1 MFCAVLLASHF
12 HVWGFSDQELAVID
26 KLPVSV
32 VMLSVGLGA
41 FCLFFPFFLA
51 LYCVR
56 WVLSELRR
64 LEQTI
69 DHEKKSGI

>member
-1 MFCAVLLASHF
+1 MVCAVLLASHF
-12 HVWGFSDQELAVID
+12 HVWGFSEEELAVIG

-32 VMLSVGLGA
+32 VLLGVGLGA
-41 FCLFFPFFLA
+41 SCFFFPFFLA

-64 LEQTI
+64 LEQKI
-69 DHEKKSGI
+69 EDKIK